1 MTSREEPHFFSYRG
15 QRVEY
20 EGPGDGW
27 LNENA
32 VTDREEYRALFPRPR
47 NCVTGDVSPLYLYTP
62 EASRAFRALRSDVK
76 LIAVLRH
83 PVDRAYSSFLHLQ
96 RDDREPLASFAEALA
111 AEEKR
116 LEKNWAPIWHF
127 TRASMYGRQLERYQ
141 WFLEHD
147 QMLVV
152 LFDDFKERTEEI
164 VSEIYDWIG
173 VDSSFTPEMT
183 IHNASGLPYSQVAHD
198 FLSGAHPVK
207 EAVKPF
213 IPASWRRTLAHAVK
227 NLNLQSTPSLDDSL
241 RRRLIREVFAED
253 LRHLD
258 SLIAP
263 DISHWYCES

>member
-1 MTSREEPHFFSYRG
+1 MTSREEPHFFSYQG

-20 EGPGDGW
+20 KGPGDEW

-32 VTDREEYRALFPRPR
+32 VTDREEYRALFSQSR

-62 EASRAFRALRSDVK
+62 EAPDTFRTLRSDVK

-96 RDDREPLASFAEALA
+96 RDDREPLSSFSAALA
-111 AEEKR
+111 AEEDR
-116 LEKNWAPIWHF
+116 IEKNWAPIWHF
-127 TRASMYGRQLERYQ
+127 TRAGLYGRQLERYQ
-141 WFLEHD
+141 WFLERE
-147 QMLVV
+147 QVLVV
-152 LFDDFKERTEEI
+152 LFDDFKARTESV

-173 VDSSFTPEMT
+173 VDPSFTPEMT
-183 IHNASGLPYSQVAHD
+183 VHNASGLPYSQLAHD
-198 FLSGAHPVK
+198 FLSGTHPVK

-213 IPASWRRTLAHAVK
+213 FPPSWRETLAHAVK
-227 NLNLQSTPSLDDSL
+227 NLNLQSAASLDDSL
-241 RRRLIREVFAED
+241 RRRLIREVFADD

-263 DISHWYCES
+263 DIAHWYRES